1 MSSIMNQI
9 QDMQNATNRTYFQ
22 QGRSR
27 VGSNSL
33 DKNAFMQMLL
43 TKLQNQDP
51 LNPTSDEEFFSQQT
65 QLASMEKMDNLANAI
80 QASANISQA
89 SNVVGKLV
97 EITNENGQTTIG
109 RVSSVSVGS
118 GEPIISVNGNNF
130 KMSSISQVF
139 AEGSTPP
146 PPTTTP

>member
-118 GEPIISVNGNNF
+118 GEPLLAL
-130 KMSSISQVF
+130 M
-139 AEGSTPP
+139 A
-146 PPTTTP
+146 TTLK

>member
-1 MSSIMNQI
+1 MSSFVNQI
-9 QDMQNATNRTYFQ
+9 QDLQNATNRTYFE

-51 LNPTSDEEFFSQQT
+51 LNPTSDEQFFSQQT

-97 EITNENGQTTIG
+97 EIKNETGQTTIG

-118 GEPIISVNGNNF
+118 GEPIINVNGNNF

-139 AEGSTPP
+139 AEAPP
-146 PPTTTP
+146 STTP